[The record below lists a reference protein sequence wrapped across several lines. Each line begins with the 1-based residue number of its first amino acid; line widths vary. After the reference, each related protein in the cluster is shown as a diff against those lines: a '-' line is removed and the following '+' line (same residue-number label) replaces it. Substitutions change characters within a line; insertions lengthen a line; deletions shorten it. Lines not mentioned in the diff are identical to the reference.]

1 MFRPVGESAHVE
13 HENFHRSALM
23 SRDEFAGCLI
33 EVKRSRDRGRA
44 EKNAEHP
51 VKDADAC
58 ALWRYIH
65 DAKSY
70 PCVLL
75 LLLLVINNTEQ
86 PDE

>member
-1 MFRPVGESAHVE
+1 
-13 HENFHRSALM
+13 
-23 SRDEFAGCLI
+23 
-33 EVKRSRDRGRA
+33 VKRSRDRGRA

-70 PCVLL
+70 SCVLL